1 MASGIAG
8 IIVTDRSGAICGGS
22 VDEAAFRQSRHQPAT
37 PEQRHADRNS
47 ERYHRTRHRFLWLNC
62 AGQNAMSRPRFVA
75 EYDNSVH

>member
-37 PEQRHADRNS
+37 PEQRNADRNS
-47 ERYHRTRHRFLWLNC
+47 ERYHRTRHRFLWRW
-62 AGQNAMSRPRFVA
+62 SA
-75 EYDNSVH
+75 ELRGAKRHVPATIRC